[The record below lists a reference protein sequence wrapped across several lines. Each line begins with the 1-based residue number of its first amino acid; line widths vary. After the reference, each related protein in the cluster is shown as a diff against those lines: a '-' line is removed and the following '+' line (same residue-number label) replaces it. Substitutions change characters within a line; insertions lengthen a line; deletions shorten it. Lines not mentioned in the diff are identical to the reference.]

1 MLAGPRPSVAGGRAE
16 HESERRPWGRGPRC
30 VANQTWVA
38 TCGRALPAGEGHPAF
53 TRTERL
59 GASPHSRRRG
69 PPVGSSAGE
78 FLSGGK
84 GDLTFPQVEGLDAW
98 GIALASPTPAAR
110 LRDNPAR
117 ALREARG
124 APICP
129 HGLKR
134 SEWPSL
140 FCILIRIIMHIY
152 VCYNETHTSRKGC
165 GGQHGITCAA
175 PAAKSHAISLLGRR
189 RRWIARPSVHLIFYE
204 LNANDSHPAST
215 N

>member
-1 MLAGPRPSVAGGRAE
+1 MLAGPRPSVAGGRVE

-117 ALREARG
+117 LARG
-124 APICP
+124 EGGAHMSARPQKVGMASLVLHFDTNSNAYICMLQRNP
-129 HGLKR
+129 YVAEGLWGPAWDHAR
-134 SEWPSL
+134 G
-140 FCILIRIIMHIY
+140 
-152 VCYNETHTSRKGC
+152 TSRQIACNLAVGTASKVDC
-165 GGQHGITCAA
+165 KTLCSPH
-175 PAAKSHAISLLGRR
+175 LL
-189 RRWIARPSVHLIFYE
+189 
-204 LNANDSHPAST
+204 
-215 N
+215 

>member
-84 GDLTFPQVEGLDAW
+84 GDLTFPQVEGLDAR

-117 ALREARG
+117 LARG
-124 APICP
+124 EGSAHISARPQKVGMAFLVLHFDTNNNAYICMLQRNP
-129 HGLKR
+129 YVAEGLWGPAWDHVR
-134 SEWPSL
+134 G
-140 FCILIRIIMHIY
+140 
-152 VCYNETHTSRKGC
+152 TSRQIACNLAVGTASKVDC
-165 GGQHGITCAA
+165 KTLCSPH
-175 PAAKSHAISLLGRR
+175 LL
-189 RRWIARPSVHLIFYE
+189 
-204 LNANDSHPAST
+204 
-215 N
+215 